1 MSPSIFQRGMR
12 LRGSSSSIMMPD
24 WNLKIQMLSWIFRSK
39 VLTQAFREVSVLGIT
54 VDAVTPI

>member
-1 MSPSIFQRGMR
+1 
-12 LRGSSSSIMMPD
+12 MPD